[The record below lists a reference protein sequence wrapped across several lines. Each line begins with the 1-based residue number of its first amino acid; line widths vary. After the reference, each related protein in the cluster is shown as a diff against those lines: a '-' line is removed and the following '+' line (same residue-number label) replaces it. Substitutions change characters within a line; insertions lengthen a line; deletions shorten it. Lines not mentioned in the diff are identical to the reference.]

1 MGKKR
6 GKEKI
11 VREKGEGTRGDGDGR
26 GSKMLGVYAG
36 LLK

>member
-11 VREKGEGTRGDGDGR
+11 VREKGEGKGEKGMGKGR
-26 GSKMLGVYAG
+26 GGGPKC
-36 LLK
+36 